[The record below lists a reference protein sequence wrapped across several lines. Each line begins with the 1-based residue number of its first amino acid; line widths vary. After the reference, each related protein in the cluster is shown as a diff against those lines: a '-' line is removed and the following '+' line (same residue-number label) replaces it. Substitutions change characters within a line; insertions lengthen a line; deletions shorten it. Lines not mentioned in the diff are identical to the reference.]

1 MKKNDIALLIVI
13 IAVVTTLTF
22 FLLKV
27 FLGDQA
33 AKPVD
38 VEVATPISTEVV
50 SPSAEVFNDQSINP
64 TVPISIEG
72 GNQVP
77 IGN

>member
-13 IAVVTTLTF
+13 IAVVTTMTY

-33 AKPVD
+33 AKPVE
-38 VEVATPISTEVV
+38 VEVATPISTELVK
-50 SPSAEVFNDQSINP
+50 PSAKVFNEQSINP